1 MFPFQNDSS
10 VQQLEITLPRPTDSV
25 HLQKTVEPA
34 IKKARHNQSTDDAF
48 KVDIATRLPNLANN
62 GLVGSNSLIKIHDI
76 EEPSVMLAINTI
88 GSNASLAENPT
99 GGTSTQANTTK
110 MRQMQTISKDETSLQ
125 PSVDFSGV
133 NVNTDSQRRRAN
145 QNRKFS

>member
-1 MFPFQNDSS
+1 M
-10 VQQLEITLPRPTDSV
+10 PRPTDSV

-48 KVDIATRLPNLANN
+48 KVDIATRLPNLPNN
-62 GLVGSNSLIKIHDI
+62 GLVGSNSLIKIHDV

-133 NVNTDSQRRRAN
+133 NMDSQRRRAN